1 MEIEELTKTIPQM
14 IISYQIKTGAP
25 RKWCQSLQGQEELKA
40 ANDSENHQREIEE
53 LKAANENHQSEI
65 EDLRGENKKSKEVA
79 LKLEKQLK
87 KSQRDLEK
95 IKKDL
100 ADERERAKDYQQK
113 LEVERKAA
121 ADDLLKLRLKNEE
134 QELSKEN
141 KSQPKKPSEGRWK
154 YGPLKKGVYRS
165 RLISK
170 PQIPGGKWFL

>member
-1 MEIEELTKTIPQM
+1 MEIEELTKAIPQM

-25 RKWCQSLQGQEELKA
+25 RKWCQSLQGQVEL
-40 ANDSENHQREIEE
+40 SQE

-95 IKKDL
+95 NKKDL

-154 YGPLKKGVYRS
+154 YGPRKKGVYRS
-165 RLISK
+165 RLTSK

>member
-14 IISYQIKTGAP
+14 IIGYQTKIQAQ
-25 RKWCQSLQGQEELKA
+25 RKKCQSLQEE
-40 ANDSENHQREIEE
+40 HIELSQE

-165 RLISK
+165 RLTSK